1 MNRYRCLF
9 ILCLLAGMLL
19 SVTSCENKL
28 SLLGQRVSFKF
39 TSTSADTKAAYSNA
53 FFNEGGQNYERID
66 WTKGDKIAIYCP
78 EASMP
83 ENKSSVFTVEGINTD
98 SRYSKASVK
107 SSNDMYW
114 GEAVL
119 HHFYAVYPSHEADDS
134 SVTSSFAGSSVSGNI
149 PSDQSSYLSKGTGKD
164 SNGNDVTIELVPDLK
179 RYMMMVGMTSTEPTS
194 DPIDINFTPLSS
206 CIDFTIKNGTGDPLD
221 IKRITLSSSSDEA
234 YSGDFTYKFS
244 TNSLT
249 KGSSTGNNVSMSFP
263 TAGTVSIAE
272 GKTLRFK
279 FFLNPCN
286 DIKNPV
292 FTIVSQNGVVR
303 QTTVKPKN
311 GDFNIESGSKK
322 IITGM
327 IIPQGFE
334 ILNFAEPVI
343 ADWESVEHEQE
354 IQKEYNFRVLSNIGD
369 IAFPVGGGTVD
380 ILVESYKI
388 NAQDGSKIPVVPAV
402 KDNSSATW
410 LTIGD
415 AQLVSGCTYRIPVTS
430 VSSPHESVSMTP
442 EDHADILK
450 NNPEKADF
458 DLSFYNPGTGSITQN
473 QNTANCYVVNSPGT
487 YKFPLVYGNAI
498 KDGAPNTNAY
508 TAINVSGSTVL
519 NSLRR
524 HDGIAISD
532 PWIKNNGI
540 TVSSASILWQ
550 DVQNLVTDVSVDGDY
565 VIFRINKE
573 TIQQGNCVITAKN
586 TQGTV
591 VWSWHIWVTDEDLSR
606 KFSTSTVQLAKV
618 NLGWC
623 STGTETVDVQKERVG
638 TIKLGNGYASCT
650 FNLTQSGQINQTT
663 AFSTGN
669 CPFYQWGRKDP
680 TYPVNNSTYK
690 TTYNA
695 SGSADKDGPTIV
707 NAYTTISEAIKHPDT
722 FYLIDDDYFDW
733 LDDDNYANLW
743 HRGVT
748 TDDTEKTVYDPCPVG
763 FHIPTRQKL
772 NTLVKDV
779 TINDRSTNPY
789 GYNIVSLF
797 FHSLGHITYEGIE
810 DLQRGYYWSS
820 SSYSTDD
827 NAYILYFNP
836 NSTSSSSK
844 PKVVGANDLTENG
857 KMNAMAVRPEFE

>member
-9 ILCLLAGMLL
+9 ILCLLGGMLL

-53 FFNEGGQNYERID
+53 FFKEGGQNYERID

-206 CIDFTIKNGTGDPLD
+206 CIDFTIKNGTGDFLD
-221 IKRITLSSSSDEA
+221 IKRITLSSSSSEA
-234 YSGDFTYKFS
+234 YSGDFTYTFS
-244 TNSLT
+244 DKSLT
-249 KGSSTGNNVSMSFP
+249 MDSAGNSVSMTFSDP
-263 TAGTVSIAE
+263 GTVSVNE
-272 GKTLRFK
+272 NETLRFK

-292 FTIVSQNGVVR
+292 FTIVDHNGVKR
-303 QTTVKPKN
+303 QTTIKPKT
-311 GDFNIESGSKK
+311 GDFEIESGSKK

-327 IIPQGFE
+327 LIPQGFE

-343 ADWESVEHEQE
+343 IDWESVENEQE
-354 IQKEYNFRVLSNIGD
+354 IQREYNFRVVSNIGD

-388 NAQDGSKIPVVPAV
+388 NAQDGSRIPVVPAV

-430 VSSPHESVSMTP
+430 ASSPHESVSMAP

-458 DLSFYNPGTGSITQN
+458 DLSYYNPATGRESEK
-473 QNTANCYVVNSPGT
+473 QNTANCYVVNAPGT

-498 KDGAPNTNAY
+498 KDGATNTNAY
-508 TAINVSGSTVL
+508 TAEKVSNYDVL
-519 NSLRR
+519 TSLQR
-524 HDGIAISD
+524 HDGNAINN
-532 PWIKNNGI
+532 PWIKNNNI
-540 TVSSASILWQ
+540 TVSVASILWQ
-550 DVQNLVTDVSVDGDY
+550 DASGLVSDVRISGDY
-565 VIFRINKE
+565 IFFSVSKDNIR
-573 TIQQGNCVITAKN
+573 QGNCVIVAKN
-586 TQGTV
+586 AGGDV
-591 VWSWHIWVTDEDLSR
+591 VWSWHIWVTDEDLTR
-606 KFSTSTVQLAKV
+606 KFSTSSVQLAKV

-623 STGTETVDVQKERVG
+623 STGTETVDVQKERAG

-650 FNLTQSGQINQTT
+650 FNLTQSGQINRTT
-663 AFSTGN
+663 SFSAGN

-680 TYPVNNSTYK
+680 ICPVNGSSYKITYD
-690 TTYNA
+690 A
-695 SGSADKDGPTIV
+695 SGTPDNDGPTKESTGKTL
-707 NAYTTISEAIKHPDT
+707 ADGIKNPGT
-722 FYLIDDDYFDW
+722 LYSSNSNNYDW
-733 LDDDNYANLW
+733 LSSSYNYDNLW
-743 HRGVT
+743 NRSVSSNIT
-748 TDDTEKTVYDPCPVG
+748 AKTVYDPCPVG
-763 FHIPTRQKL
+763 FHVPAKGDMTTFTSGSKTM
-772 NTLVKDV
+772 NT
-779 TINDRSTNPY
+779 SPS
-789 GYNIVSLF
+789 GYFISSLF
-797 FHSLGHITYEGIE
+797 FHSLGHITYEGIK
-810 DLQRGYYWSS
+810 DTGNGYYW
-820 SSYSTDD
+820 T
-827 NAYILYFNP
+827 
-836 NSTSSSSK
+836 STSNYTSSNNDNGYIMFMTSRDE
-844 PKVVGANDLTENG
+844 PEVVVDNSRTKYG
-857 KMNAMAVRPEFE
+857 KMNAMAVRPEFEQ